1 LADSDEGLIGYSLTT
16 IPSIPIYNVDG
27 SYSSVSQEGYTNPN
41 PIAMAMMDEI
51 LLKRQKLG
59 EFQLAKD
66 IGAEMIVACPH
77 WGTEGTYEVTE
88 EQIRFNDIDKFG
100 HVNNAVYFQFYD
112 TAKTDYFAMV
122 CKGVDWE
129 RVAIVVVKVEA
140 EFVAQ
145 IKAGD
150 HIAARTRTTK
160 IGNKS
165 FHLEQDIIDT
175 DTREVKCRCLS
186 VMVLY
191 DLTPHQSIP
200 FPAAWRQAICEYDS
214 IQ

>member
-1 LADSDEGLIGYSLTT
+1 MNEGFRHVM
-16 IPSIPIYNVDG
+16 PIQDV
-27 SYSSVSQEGYTNPN
+27 
-41 PIAMAMMDEI
+41 
-51 LLKRQKLG
+51 
-59 EFQLAKD
+59 
-66 IGAEMIVACPH
+66 
-77 WGTEGTYEVTE
+77 
-88 EQIRFNDIDKFG
+88 DKFG
-100 HVNNAVYFQFYD
+100 HVNNTVYFQFYD

-191 DLTPHQSIP
+191 DLTTHQSIP